1 MYSLDS
7 TILLIKIKPTILGT
21 YEKLFPHHCEEH
33 FKFNRDA
40 IGFLFFNRNF
50 NEIEEIEVRLT

>member
-40 IGFLFFNRNF
+40 IVKFFNRNF